1 MKNKYEVYT
10 RSSIKDFKQEQW
22 DQCNALGN
30 VFLSYKFLY
39 LLETSKSISADVGWI
54 PIYFAVE
61 EKGELIA
68 VVPCFIKSHSQGEF
82 VFDHAWAQAYSNL
95 GLSYYPKL
103 VVASP
108 FSPVTGMRFLL
119 RFNEDIDLKRILI
132 NSIKNYAKEND
143 ISSIHINFFDKSELK
158 NFKDEGFIIRYGEQ
172 FHFSNDNYNSFD
184 NFLEKLSYKSR
195 KKIIK
200 ERKSILDKGISIEVI
215 NEKNLDV
222 NICKKMYEFY
232 LSTIHKKW
240 SYNYLSKDFFLGL
253 PEYLNEN
260 TLIIIAKYSDN
271 IIAGALNFIS
281 NNKLYG
287 RYWGCNQ
294 NIPNLHFEVCYY
306 KAIELAINNNYYS
319 VEAGAQGAHKIKR
332 GYLPK
337 LTYSAHYIFN
347 DTLKEA
353 ILNFTEEEK
362 KLVTN
367 DMKVIEENYS
377 PFKTT

>member
-1 MKNKYEVYT
+1 MKDKYKVYT
-10 RSSIKDFKQEQW
+10 TSSIKDFNEKQW
-22 DQCNALGN
+22 DLCNALGN

-39 LLETSKSISADVGWI
+39 LLEKSKSISADVGWT
-54 PIYFAVE
+54 PLYFAVK
-61 EKGELIA
+61 EKDQLIA
-68 VVPCFIKSHSQGEF
+68 VVPSFIKSHSQGEF

-103 VVASP
+103 VIASP
-108 FSPVTGMRFLL
+108 FSPVTGMRFLIRL
-119 RFNEDIDLKRILI
+119 NKDIALKRILI
-132 NSIKNYAKEND
+132 NSIKNYAKENN
-143 ISSIHINFFDKSELK
+143 ISSIHINFFDKSELES
-158 NFKDEGFIIRYGEQ
+158 FKDEGFIIRYGEQ
-172 FHFSNDNYNSFD
+172 FHFNNENYNSFD
-184 NFLEKLSYKSR
+184 NFLKKLSYKSR

-200 ERKSILDKGISIEVI
+200 ERKSIQDKGISIEVI
-215 NEKNLDV
+215 NKKNLNV
-222 NICKKMYEFY
+222 SICKKMYEFY

-240 SYNYLSKDFFLGL
+240 SYNYLSKDFFLGM
-253 PEYLNEN
+253 PEHLKEN

-271 IIAGALNFIS
+271 IIAGALNFVS

-306 KAIELAINNNYYS
+306 KAIELAINNNYSS

-347 DTLKEA
+347 DALKEA
-353 ILNFTEEEK
+353 IFNFTEEEK
-362 KLVTN
+362 RLVTD